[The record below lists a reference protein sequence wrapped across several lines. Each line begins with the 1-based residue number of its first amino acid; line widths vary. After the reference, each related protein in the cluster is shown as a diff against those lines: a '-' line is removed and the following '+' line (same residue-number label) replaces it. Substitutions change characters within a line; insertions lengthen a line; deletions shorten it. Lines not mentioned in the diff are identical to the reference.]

1 MRGCQDLPMA
11 RHHEAAMS
19 APENRTALANL
30 VERERVLAA
39 FLKMWFEEDQ
49 AMLAAVATQ
58 SH

>member
-1 MRGCQDLPMA
+1 MA
-11 RHHEAAMS
+11 RHHAAAML
-19 APENRTALANL
+19 APENRRALANL